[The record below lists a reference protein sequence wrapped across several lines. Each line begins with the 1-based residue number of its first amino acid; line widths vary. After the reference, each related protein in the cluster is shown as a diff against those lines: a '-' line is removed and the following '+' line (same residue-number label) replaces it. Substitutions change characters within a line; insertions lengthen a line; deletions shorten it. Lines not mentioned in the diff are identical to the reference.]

1 MAETITLYDQNG
13 NETVFDKHFETKIR
27 GVIYN
32 IFTIQGRE
40 DEGGYVF
47 KATPLRRRGEF
58 NYEICMDQ
66 SIVQEVFARFRQQ
79 DGVEEEPPSRGRADE
94 LDIPKILYI
103 PWECDTGGTEPEN
116 WPDMLEIVSSMR
128 YKGNCYLISVV
139 RYDTGSMERGTP
151 VVFEV
156 KDVAT
161 GRRGESGTTYDII
174 DDYYTVSEVVEA
186 YKKVDRSALRNLN
199 LRTNEFGAPEEGQ
212 TMPMEDKNGN
222 IYMMSQIAC
231 IDLEGARYFMLAAAY
246 DLPGVGSDA
255 AIIYQLRRDNKG
267 TRFLELNLDHRTNEA
282 VMEEYHR
289 LEDFGLGLHNK
300 DDDDIF

>member
-40 DEGGYVF
+40 DGGGFVF
-47 KATPLRRRGEF
+47 KATPLKRRGEF
-58 NYEICMDQ
+58 NYEICVDQ

-79 DGVEEEPPSRGRADE
+79 DGIDDEPSRGGSDE

-128 YKGNCYLISVV
+128 YKGDCYLISVV
-139 RYDTGSMERGTP
+139 RYDTGTMERGTP

-156 KDVAT
+156 KEVST

-199 LRTNEFGAPEEGQ
+199 LKTNEFGAPEEGQ
-212 TMPMEDKNGN
+212 TMPMEDRDGK

-231 IDLEGARYFMLAAAY
+231 IDLKGARYFMLAAAY
-246 DLPGVGSDA
+246 DLPGVGSDT

-267 TRFLELNLDHRTNEA
+267 NRFLELNLDRRTNEA
-282 VMEEYHR
+282 VMDEYHR